1 MAPVLRLAI
10 LLVLCSCFFSNTS
23 SFVQRRT
30 PTQPKN
36 NSYRNVA
43 YYVNWAIYERQ
54 FFPQEIL
61 ADKLTHVLYAFA
73 NIDPETGTV
82 FLSDQNADTDLRFQN
97 DPIGNAD
104 SNLYGCLKQLY
115 ILKKKNRHLKVLL
128 SVGGWTYSAN
138 FATPA
143 GTASGRS
150 TFALSA
156 VSLVQNLG
164 LDGLDIDWEYPAD
177 VTQANNF
184 VLLLQA
190 VRNALDAYG
199 NSLSPPYHF
208 TLTIACPAGPS
219 NYEKLL
225 IAEMDQYVDF
235 WNLMAYDYVWSGS
248 LKTGH
253 QANLFSASDE
263 STPFNTLTAVNY
275 YTSKG
280 VAPQNIVL
288 GMPIYGRVFDATAGA
303 GLPFVGVGPGQWEVG
318 VYDFKALPLA
328 GAKEHFD
335 SKLGLSYSY
344 DATKRE
350 FISYD
355 NIAVVNQKAAWIQK
369 MELGGA
375 MWWESSADALGSKS
389 LITSVYLVL
398 GGKNGLGLDN
408 TPNTLSYPD
417 SDYDNIRAGMPD
429 VSSPSEY
436 TSTLTKSAI
445 LSATTCT
452 ITLTT
457 TITLPDQCTCTTF

>member
-1 MAPVLRLAI
+1 MIAI
-10 LLVLCSCFFSNTS
+10 VMLHIT
-23 SFVQRRT
+23 
-30 PTQPKN
+30 
-36 NSYRNVA
+36 
-43 YYVNWAIYERQ
+43 AIYERN
-54 FFPQEIL
+54 FFPQDIP

-82 FLSDQNADTDLRFQN
+82 FLSDQNADTNFRFQS
-97 DPIGNAD
+97 DPIDNAD
-104 SNLYGCLKQLY
+104 GNLYGCLRQLY

-138 FATPA
+138 FVTPA

-177 VTQANNF
+177 VTQAKNF

-253 QANLFSASDE
+253 QANLFSANDE
-263 STPFNTLTAVNY
+263 STPFNTLAAVNY

-303 GLPFVGVGPGQWEVG
+303 GLPFVGVGLGQWEVG
-318 VYDFKALPLA
+318 IYDFKALPLA

-398 GGKNGLGLDN
+398 GGKNGLGLDT

-417 SDYDNIRAGMPD
+417 SAYANIRAGMPD
-429 VSSPSEY
+429 VTSPSEY
-436 TSTLTKSAI
+436 TSTLTKSTI